1 MSEYAKGATD
11 NKDSAADIALK
22 QAHEFLNSGR
32 GISLDEIKDK
42 RLLQVAIGTT
52 MPKYWRKRVPQENFI
67 KMFIKL
73 PEHVALNIL
82 NVTHEMF
89 TTTELLKLSD
99 KEKKDWCD
107 KVIGYLGRVDKN
119 KTDDDLHKLSAKIMD
134 IFNKKILYHE
144 VDDLY
149 EDDIDNDSSSDDEP
163 EPFEEENIGD
173 DEDVFGFPTTRD
185 ILKPAKPVR
194 ETQSQVIDNNPNS
207 IASNLLA
214 GVPLKDASI
223 IEKIKIHRK
232 FATACY
238 SALSMQVVVGEAKNK
253 KGIREN
259 FLKSLNLFNDEFYEA
274 ALKEFVKL
282 RKEMISSWRQ
292 EDQRSWYQAL
302 KDSGLN
308 EKRKRIFL
316 EIINW
321 PKPQA
326 QAPAPAKPEVANS
339 SVVKQSHAPVDNKR
353 QDVLNSLMNTV
364 AIKTDGTTTT
374 LGEYGGQNRQPKN
387 EFYDDMKYLFETGSY
402 KDDYFDRD
410 FSVRE
415 AKLMAQ
421 ALSDVFIEYRDD
433 NDKMD
438 LYSKAIAYMEMD
450 VFVVAIK
457 QLVKNYKMNKIEFT
471 RDKKKEITL
480 KILYQLKDFGVSDF
494 KEYRE
499 KLIYTISGYSE
510 HSSKLS
516 STTTTTE
523 IEDDEDE

>member
-1 MSEYAKGATD
+1 MSEYAKGETD
-11 NKDSAADIALK
+11 NKDSAADVALK
-22 QAHEFLNSGR
+22 QAHELLNSGT
-32 GISLDEIKDK
+32 GVSLDEIKNK

-107 KVIGYLGRVDKN
+107 KVVGYLGRVDKN

-149 EDDIDNDSSSDDEP
+149 EDDIDNDSSSYDES
-163 EPFEEENIGD
+163 ESFEEEKIVD
-173 DEDVFGFPTTRD
+173 DEDVFEFPTTRD
-185 ILKPAKPVR
+185 ILKPARPVK
-194 ETQSQVIDNNPNS
+194 ETQSQVVDNNPNS

-214 GVPLKDASI
+214 GVPLKDASV

-259 FLKSLNLFNDEFYEA
+259 FLKSLGLFNDEFYEA

-282 RKEMISSWRQ
+282 RKEMISSWTQ

-321 PKPQA
+321 PKPQT
-326 QAPAPAKPEVANS
+326 PAKPKEANNE
-339 SVVKQSHAPVDNKR
+339 KQLLVPAENNR
-353 QDVLNSLMNTV
+353 QDVLSSLMNTV
-364 AIKTDGTTTT
+364 SIKSDGTTTT
-374 LGEYGGQNRQPKN
+374 LGEYAQQNKQPKN

-410 FSVRE
+410 FSDQE

-421 ALSDVFIEYRDD
+421 ALSDAFIEYRDD
-433 NDKMD
+433 NDKID

-510 HSSKLS
+510 QSSKLNP
-516 STTTTTE
+516 TTTTTE
-523 IEDDEDE
+523 IEDDEADKS